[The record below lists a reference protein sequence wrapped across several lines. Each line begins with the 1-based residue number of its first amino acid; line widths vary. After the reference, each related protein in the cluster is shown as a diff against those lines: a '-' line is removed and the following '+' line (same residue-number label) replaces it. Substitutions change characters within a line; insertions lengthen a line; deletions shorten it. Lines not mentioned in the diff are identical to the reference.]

1 MKAAGTRLAAGV
13 LLLLAAA
20 CALCLLRVPSA
31 ERPQSAHGDD
41 ALAVAFGDAR
51 QTISAALLHKADIY
65 FHGGVDMD
73 GHHHCEL
80 DDHDHCDHDHCDH
93 DGHPPAQSP
102 HPQSNNPPHPQ
113 SNNPNNPNNP
123 TIEQS
128 NHPSLPDPWRWIN
141 DRVRAPQVERHL
153 EGARGVEMIPVLW
166 ASVRADPKNLDAWT
180 TACYIAN
187 TTMKDRDLAARI
199 LDEGLRLN
207 PDEPE
212 LLFTRARL
220 VLDGGK
226 GDRTAARTLML
237 RAMEVLRARCG
248 GDVSKLSSEQQE
260 TKRHLELFLKS
271 LR

>member
-1 MKAAGTRLAAGV
+1 MRTAGAFF
-13 LLLLAAA
+13 LAAA
-20 CALCLLRVPSA
+20 GCAFLLLRVPPA
-31 ERPQSAHGDD
+31 ARPQAATGDD

-51 QTISAALLHKADIY
+51 RTIGAALLHKADSY

-73 GHHHCEL
+73 GHRPCEREGH
-80 DDHDHCDHDHCDH
+80 DHGGPCDHGPCGHDHDH
-93 DGHPPAQSP
+93 GSAPPSG
-102 HPQSNNPPHPQ
+102 NPDNQ
-113 SNNPNNPNNP
+113 
-123 TIEQS
+123 TI
-128 NHPSLPDPWRWIN
+128 PCIPDPWRWIN

-187 TTMKDRDLAARI
+187 TTMKDRALAERI

-212 LLFTRARL
+212 LLFTRGRL

-226 GDRTAARTLML
+226 GDRAAARALML
-237 RAMEVLRARCG
+237 RAQEVLRARCG
-248 GDVSKLSSEQQE
+248 GDDSKLTPGQRE
-260 TKRHLELFLKS
+260 TKRHLGLFLEN